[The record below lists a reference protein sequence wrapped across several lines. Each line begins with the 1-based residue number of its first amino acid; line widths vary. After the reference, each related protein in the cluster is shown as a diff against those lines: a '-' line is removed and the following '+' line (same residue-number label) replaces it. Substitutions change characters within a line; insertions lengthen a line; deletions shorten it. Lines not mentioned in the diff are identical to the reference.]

1 MTRRVHFGLFLIA
14 GLLCLAA
21 VSFDAIGSS
30 ISAFA
35 QSTFAQS
42 KKHVPEGL
50 PVSLWRKRI
59 PADNPMSAEKI
70 ELGEALYFDKRL
82 SVDETL
88 SCASCHD
95 PANAF
100 TDHNPVAVGARN
112 KRGARNAPTVLNAMF
127 SETLFWDGRAR
138 SLEEQAKQPL
148 INPAEM
154 GMRDF
159 DAVVSKVASIP
170 EYAQR
175 FHQVFKTD
183 VRIDAIAKAIAAY
196 ERTRLSGDAP
206 FDRFI
211 GGEKNAI
218 TKAQKRGWDLFQ
230 HKAQCINCHT
240 FNRNSPFFTDFKFHN
255 TGVATKGKDFE
266 ELIKRTTLNKTVELG
281 TLAHADDLSDLG
293 RYLVTRQAK
302 DIGAFKTPTLRDIE
316 LTTPFMHD
324 GSHKTLLDVVRFYN
338 LGGNANPYLDE
349 RIRPLN
355 LTDQEMNDLVEFMR
369 SLTSD
374 EVLRQT
380 QIAKPQTRTPFNA
393 SPRLDQSR
401 N

>member
-1 MTRRVHFGLFLIA
+1 
-14 GLLCLAA
+14 
-21 VSFDAIGSS
+21 
-30 ISAFA
+30 
-35 QSTFAQS
+35 
-42 KKHVPEGL
+42 
-50 PVSLWRKRI
+50 
-59 PADNPMSAEKI
+59 MSAEKI

-82 SVDETL
+82 SVDETI
-88 SCASCHD
+88 SCAGCHD

-100 TDHNPVAVGARN
+100 TDHNTVAVGARN
-112 KRGARNAPTVLNAMF
+112 KRGTRNAPTVLNAVF
-127 SETLFWDGRAR
+127 SEALFWDGRAR

-175 FHQVFKTD
+175 FRRVFKTD
-183 VRIDAIAKAIAAY
+183 VITIDAIAKAIAAY
-196 ERTRLSGDAP
+196 ERTRLSGNAP

-211 GGEKNAI
+211 AGEKNAI
-218 TKAQKRGWDLFQ
+218 TEAQKRGWHLFQ
-230 HKAQCINCHT
+230 HKAQCITCHT
-240 FNRNSPFFTDFKFHN
+240 FNPASPFFTDFKFHN
-255 TGVATKGKDFE
+255 TGIATKDRNFE
-266 ELIKRTTLNKTVELG
+266 ELIEQAQRITQSKTVGLS

-293 RYLVTRQAK
+293 RYLVTRQPK
-302 DIGAFKTPTLRDIE
+302 DIGSFKTPTLRDIE

-324 GSHKTLLDVVRFYN
+324 GSQKTLLDVVRFYN
-338 LGGNANPYLDE
+338 LGGNANQYLDE
-349 RIRPLN
+349 RIQPLN

-369 SLTSD
+369 SLTSN

-380 QIAKPQTRTPFNA
+380 QIAKPQTRLPFTA